1 MKGFITTAGNY
12 TGQMLE
18 LELRK
23 YLNKISRRAPGW
35 DATALCRLLSSFG
48 DYVFDEHSVRRMKR
62 FPLPA
67 YRVGIADTPNGDFF
81 TFRVV
86 FHPKLGP
93 LLEGY
98 LTGDDLGKPTIR
110 RHLTMTTDGQFR
122 LF

>member
-23 YLNKISRRAPGW
+23 YLNRIGKKGLHWDASEIFDLISDYGNASISVEYCRKSRRINNGYHVGHAY
-35 DATALCRLLSSFG
+35 TAG
-48 DYVFDEHSVRRMKR
+48 DVYEF
-62 FPLPA
+62 
-67 YRVGIADTPNGDFF
+67 Y
-81 TFRVV
+81 VV
-86 FHPKLGP
+86 FSPAIGP

-98 LTGDDLGKPTIR
+98 LSGDDLGKPTIR